1 MNTTKWTIDPTQSE
15 TAFKV
20 KKLIITTVHGSF
32 KVFEGQLET
41 ESEEFE
47 TIKNIQFKATVES
60 IKTDDEKRDD
70 HLRSADFFD
79 MDTYP
84 YFSFSAKNFNSKDSK
99 IQGEIKIRDITKPVT
114 FDVEFL
120 GTSVNENGETKAGL
134 AVSGKVDRND
144 FGLTWSGKNEAGDI
158 IVGDEIKL
166 SAQLQFTKT
175 AN

>member
-20 KKLIITTVHGSF
+20 KKLIITTIRGSF
-32 KVFEGQLET
+32 KVFEGKLET

-47 TIKNIQFKATVES
+47 TIKNIQFKANVES
-60 IKTDDEKRDD
+60 IKTDDEKRDE

-84 YFSFSAKNFNSKDSK
+84 YFTFSAKNFNSKDSK
-99 IQGEIKIRDITKPVT
+99 IQGEITIRNITKPVT

-120 GTSVNENGETKAGL
+120 GTSVNENGETEAGL
-134 AVSGKVDRND
+134 TVSGKVDRND
-144 FGLTWSGKNEAGDI
+144 FGLTWNGKNAAGDI

-166 SAQLQFTKT
+166 SARLQFTKM